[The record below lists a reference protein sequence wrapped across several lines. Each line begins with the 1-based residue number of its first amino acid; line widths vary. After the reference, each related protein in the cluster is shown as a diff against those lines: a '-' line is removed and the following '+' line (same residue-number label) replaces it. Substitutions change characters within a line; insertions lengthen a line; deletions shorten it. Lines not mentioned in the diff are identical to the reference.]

1 MLAAASKGLVIGFG
15 VGYEAGARRL
25 AGVEG
30 IDIRYY
36 DVIYSLVDDVRKA
49 IVGLLEPTYV
59 EVIEGRGEILDIFAG
74 GKKGKVAGIRVT
86 EGKVSRGTSVRVRH
100 QEEVVSESV
109 VSSLRRFKDDVKEV
123 NAGYECGVGIKDY
136 DEFQKGDV
144 LEFFSK
150 EKAG

>member
-1 MLAAASKGLVIGFG
+1 M
-15 VGYEAGARRL
+15 
-25 AGVEG
+25 
-30 IDIRYY
+30 
-36 DVIYSLVDDVRKA
+36 IYSLVDDVRKA
-49 IVGLLEPTYV
+49 SVGLLEPTYV
-59 EVIEGRGEILDIFAG
+59 EVIDGRGEILDIFTA

-86 EGKVSRGTSVRVRH
+86 EGKVSRGTSVRVRR

-136 DEFQKGDV
+136 DEFQKGDI
-144 LEFFSK
+144 LEFHSK